1 MSESACHFH
10 RKLFVAPS
18 PFFFFFLNIAVWE
31 VKFTAFIIT
40 TQIAELLFLSARRHK
55 NFPWGVNYGTAGFFH
70 LSSFS
75 TILSV
80 KIFTI
85 FLSYAPNLF
94 LFFFSPQFPSSLHEA
109 KGSTIFNLIKVKYIF
124 LLLSFQPASL
134 PIHHLSMFNLR
145 TSLLKIANVFS
156 SISGLFQP
164 FLKGLFSPTW
174 CWVCVYIVYLH
185 IHFSA

>member
-1 MSESACHFH
+1 MGQLGS
-10 RKLFVAPS
+10 
-18 PFFFFFLNIAVWE
+18 
-31 VKFTAFIIT
+31 FIYH
-40 TQIAELLFLSARRHK
+40 LSAQSYQLRSSL
-55 NFPWGVNYGTAGFFH
+55 YSSLMLQIFF
-70 LSSFS
+70 S
-75 TILSV
+75 
-80 KIFTI
+80 
-85 FLSYAPNLF
+85 
-94 LFFFSPQFPSSLHEA
+94 FFFSPQFPSSLHEA